1 MPASFC
7 RARSLLDR
15 LPVPWH
21 AVPGNHDVGDNPM
34 TGHGN
39 GSTINSARHQRWLET
54 IGPDRWALDR
64 GGWTLIALNA
74 QVFGSGLDADTAQWT
89 WLSDRLDAI
98 PVGHP
103 MVLVMHKPVPASDH
117 VELNANV
124 EALVYVDAF
133 IPDVGQTLGGL
144 SAAGS
149 CLDPATAF
157 NAVPSA
163 GGVVDLY
170 LRVEANPPYP
180 GFAECFANG
189 VTRTQAAV
197 LAAVQRPAA
206 VAQLGEPSGPPA
218 WETIPAW
225 ALIGTA
231 DRVITP
237 AQQEAMATNAR
248 AQISTVDAGHLSLVS
263 RPNAVT
269 EIIQTAVDAVM

>member
-1 MPASFC
+1 
-7 RARSLLDR
+7 
-15 LPVPWH
+15 
-21 AVPGNHDVGDNPM
+21 
-34 TGHGN
+34 
-39 GSTINSARHQRWLET
+39 
-54 IGPDRWALDR
+54 
-64 GGWTLIALNA
+64 
-74 QVFGSGLDADTAQWT
+74 
-89 WLSDRLDAI
+89 
-98 PVGHP
+98 
-103 MVLVMHKPVPASDH
+103 
-117 VELNANV
+117 
-124 EALVYVDAF
+124 
-133 IPDVGQTLGGL
+133 
-144 SAAGS
+144 
-149 CLDPATAF
+149 
-157 NAVPSA
+157 
-163 GGVVDLY
+163 VVDLY